1 MKTSE
6 VIVNAGFD
14 ARELAR
20 FVQAAGKYAS
30 RVTLDVDGRIINAK
44 SIMGIM
50 SLELIDGT
58 SVTIEAVGEDA
69 DVAVDELKGFLARA
83 I

>member
-1 MKTSE
+1 LKKSE

-20 FVQAAGKYAS
+20 FVQTAGKFLS
-30 RVTLDVDGRIINAK
+30 RVTLNVDGRIINAK

-50 SLELIDGT
+50 SLGLADGT
-58 SVTIEAVGEDA
+58 NVMIEAVGDDA
-69 DVAVDELKGFLARA
+69 AAAVDELRCFLARA
-83 I
+83 